1 MRGAAFVGA
10 AAFGAALVGAAVVVV
25 VVLTLVW
32 FWSLP
37 LVPLALHMC
46 LKASRKDSDS
56 LPPLMLVWLGAL
68 AGGGCRRRW

>member
-37 LVPLALHMC
+37 LVPMALLLI
-46 LKASRKDSDS
+46 LKSLLKMSESRA
-56 LPPLMLVWLGAL
+56 PITLVWSGAP
-68 AGGGCRRRW
+68 AGGCCRRR